1 VTDVA
6 KCKISDA
13 NADDS
18 RLFLV
23 TQLIS
28 GTEVLIFGLVTPG
41 PAIQIAPGESLTFRV
56 RFNPAV
62 PPVVNKTC
70 PDGTLHADEVLP
82 DEVNSVINISA
93 NGNGVSNSLTVPLVG
108 RVTKEMRLIDPN
120 DPSQPPAVAL
130 CRAGN
135 DFFVQF
141 SAYDSNQNVDHADF
155 QFIDSSGR
163 AVSQVIQV
171 TGLDQAIAAK
181 NLATGQSVTIVQRF
195 SGATDN
201 SQVTA
206 VRVTVFDKDGSTD
219 AATSAAIN
227 TGCSGVTAQSSG
239 GTGGVLVLPNL
250 ALHGKGRT
258 KHRR

>member
-1 VTDVA
+1 M
-6 KCKISDA
+6 I
-13 NADDS
+13 
-18 RLFLV
+18 R
-23 TQLIS
+23 
-28 GTEVLIFGLVTPG
+28 
-41 PAIQIAPGESLTFRV
+41 IAPGETLTFRV

-62 PPVVNKTC
+62 PVVVNKTC

-93 NGNGVSNSLTVPLVG
+93 NGNGVSSSLTVPLVG

-120 DPSQPPAVAL
+120 DPSQPPVVTL
-130 CRAGN
+130 CRSGN
-135 DFFVQF
+135 DFIVQL
-141 SAYDSNQNVDHADF
+141 SVYDSNQNVDHADF
-155 QFIDSSGR
+155 QFTDSSGR
-163 AVSQVIQV
+163 GVGQAIQV

-181 NLATGQSVTIVQRF
+181 SLATGQSFTIVQRF

-201 SQVTA
+201 TQVTA
-206 VRVTVFDKDGSTD
+206 VRVTVSDKDGSSD

-239 GTGGVLVLPNL
+239 GTGAVLVLLDL

-258 KHRR
+258 KRQR